1 MAIWEFKS
9 LASLNQFALLNTMHK
24 CVRAEAETSL
34 CSVKAAVVLSREEEG
49 TELALMAL
57 KVTLQSS
64 QVGCS
69 GRRGSLHHTGNG
81 HVCLAYVH
89 PSLLH
94 SAPYLFCTPLCTAG
108 PPLPEEEP
116 GHHR

>member
-34 CSVKAAVVLSREEEG
+34 CSVKAAVVLSWEEEG

-64 QVGCS
+64 QVPGGMLRQARQPSPHREWPRMPGICS
-69 GRRGSLHHTGNG
+69 SQPPAFCSLP
-81 HVCLAYVH
+81 VLH
-89 PSLLH
+89 PSVH
-94 SAPYLFCTPLCTAG
+94 SGASSA
-108 PPLPEEEP
+108 
-116 GHHR
+116 